1 MLYLLLGGAAFA
13 LYLWASRRKIPAL
26 RRREWQV
33 VGGVVALAAFTAAAW
48 AGSRG
53 SWGSAIVL
61 VVLGLWFAAS
71 ARRTTLETPSKSVAP
86 AERMSVEEA
95 RRILGVDAQ
104 ASRAD
109 IQEAY
114 TRLMRAVHPDKG
126 GTAGL
131 AAQLNAARDRL
142 LSKS

>member
-1 MLYLLLGGAAFA
+1 MLYLLAGAALFA
-13 LYLWASRRKIPAL
+13 LYVWATRRKVPL
-26 RRREWQV
+26 LKQREWQV
-33 VGGVVALAAFTAAAW
+33 VGGVIALAAFTAAAW
-48 AGSRG
+48 AGTRG

-71 ARRTTLETPSKSVAP
+71 ARRTTLAQPKPP
-86 AERMSVEEA
+86 AAGKMSADEA
-95 RRILGVDAQ
+95 RRILGVGADA
-104 ASRAD
+104 SPED
-109 IQEAY
+109 IQAAY

-142 LSKS
+142 LSK